1 MIRIRLFLIVFV
13 ACVTSFFTNVA
24 YADNDV
30 VAENNDSTKSI
41 NADSIEISLL
51 TCSPGKEVYSH
62 YGHTAIRYTDY
73 TRKVDIAVNYGM
85 FDFNKPFFI
94 LRFIFGLTD
103 YEMGISPFSF
113 FCEQYKD
120 MERDIIQQKLN
131 LTLEEKQAIVAAL
144 EKNYLPQNRVYRYNY
159 FYDNCTTR
167 ARDILL
173 DNINGSVEYQNKLDV
188 YPSYREMVH
197 QLSGDYPWAR
207 FGNDLLLG
215 VRADMT
221 TDIQQQQFLPD
232 NLMNDFSNAVIRDKD
247 GFTRPLVSEES
258 KIVVTGPQVIESEF
272 PLRPSTC
279 AWIIFALIVCVILVE
294 FLLKKNF
301 WLFDSLLLV
310 LDGVVGIII
319 FLMFFSEHPTT
330 STNLQILLF
339 NPLPLFFVYRVARN
353 AIRKKQDRFW
363 FFAACVLILFFLGGI
378 FQDYAE
384 GTCILALSLLLRCI
398 WNFIRQYKND

>member
-1 MIRIRLFLIVFV
+1 M
-13 ACVTSFFTNVA
+13 
-24 YADNDV
+24 YADNNAV
-30 VAENNDSTKSI
+30 TEYNDSTKSI
-41 NADSIEISLL
+41 DSDSIEISLL

-73 TRKVDIAVNYGM
+73 TRKIDIAVNYGM

-113 FCEQYKD
+113 FCEQYRN
-120 MERDIIQQKLN
+120 MGRDIIQQKLN
-131 LTLEEKQAIVAAL
+131 LTLEEKHAIVAAL
-144 EKNYLPQNRVYRYNY
+144 ENNYLPQNRVYRYNY

-173 DNINGSVEYQNKLDV
+173 DNINGTVEYQNKLDI
-188 YPSYREMVH
+188 YPSYRKLVH
-197 QLSGDYPWAR
+197 QLNVDYPWAR

-215 VRADMT
+215 VRADMA

-232 NLMNDFSNAVIRDKD
+232 NLMNDFSNAVIHDKD
-247 GFTRPLVSEES
+247 GSTRPLISEES
-258 KIVVTGPQVIESEF
+258 KILVTGPQVIESEF
-272 PLRPSTC
+272 PLRPITC
-279 AWIIFALIVCVILVE
+279 AWIILALIICVILAE

-301 WLFDSLLLV
+301 WLFDTLLLV
-310 LDGVVGIII
+310 LDGLVGIII

-353 AIRKKQDRFW
+353 AIRKRQDNFW
-363 FFAACVLILFFLGGI
+363 FFAACVLILFFIGGI

-398 WNFIRQYKND
+398 WNFIRKYRND